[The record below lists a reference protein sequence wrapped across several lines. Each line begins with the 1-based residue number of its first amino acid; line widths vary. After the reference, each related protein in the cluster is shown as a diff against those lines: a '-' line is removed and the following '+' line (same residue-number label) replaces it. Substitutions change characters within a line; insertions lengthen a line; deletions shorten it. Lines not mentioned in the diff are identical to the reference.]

1 MGPEQ
6 YAEQWV
12 TRNKDAIAPL
22 MEPGFD
28 LRTVVLEELAV
39 DTLTGVAKAGLPG
52 LYVAARA
59 PYDRDCYNLV
69 TALASGQE
77 QQPEAVEALCGQ
89 IVDGTLARPPAKR
102 GRPYSSG
109 GRDFLLTL
117 LVAELQEVFPEL
129 PLGSNDATNGAKS
142 ASSIALNALEAGGF
156 EVIDGNKPADTL
168 EVPGHRTVEKAVRR
182 FQDEQRI
189 PELFF

>member
-1 MGPEQ
+1 
-6 YAEQWV
+6 
-12 TRNKDAIAPL
+12 
-22 MEPGFD
+22 MEPRFD
-28 LRTVVLEELAV
+28 LRTLVLEELAV
-39 DTLTGVAKAGLPG
+39 DTVTGVAKAGLPG
-52 LYVAARA
+52 LYIAARA
-59 PYDRDCYNLV
+59 PYDRDCYDLV
-69 TALASGQE
+69 SALATGQE

-89 IVDGTLARPPAKR
+89 IADGTLPRPAARR

-109 GRDFLLTL
+109 GRDFVLTL

-129 PLGSNDATNGAKS
+129 PMGSSDATYGATS
-142 ASSIALNALEAGGF
+142 AASIALNVLEAEGF

-182 FQDEQRI
+182 FHHDKKI